1 MGRNNPAEAKGKT
14 ERQQTILRLIQEHPI
29 SRQEVLLEHLRN
41 EGFEVT
47 QATVSRDI
55 RELSLE
61 KVPGQKVRQ
70 KYAMRSTIPVAAEIK
85 HPAAQPANRYA
96 ALLQDGI
103 VSMEQAGNLLVIKT
117 AVGMAMA
124 VAAALD
130 AMEIEGIIGCIA
142 GDDTIMCAVKTEK
155 MVQNVIENLQNLILQ
170 IK

>member
-1 MGRNNPAEAKGKT
+1 MKKK
-14 ERQQTILRLIQEHPI
+14 
-29 SRQEVLLEHLRN
+29 RQEQIIEIIQNHEVETQEDLAGYLTEA
-41 EGFEVT
+41 GYAVT

-130 AMEIEGIIGCIA
+130 AMNWNEVVGCIA
-142 GDDTIMCAVKTEK
+142 GDDTIMCAVRTVDDTILLMEK
-155 MVQNVIENLQNLILQ
+155 
-170 IK
+170 IKKLLEQ

>member
-1 MGRNNPAEAKGKT
+1 MKKK
-14 ERQQTILRLIQEHPI
+14 
-29 SRQEVLLEHLRN
+29 RQEQIIEIIQNHEVETQEDLAGYLTEA
-41 EGFEVT
+41 GYAVT

-170 IK
+170 II

>member
-1 MGRNNPAEAKGKT
+1 MKKK
-14 ERQQTILRLIQEHPI
+14 
-29 SRQEVLLEHLRN
+29 RQEQIIEIIQNHEVETQEDLAGYLTEA
-41 EGFEVT
+41 GYAVT

-96 ALLQDGI
+96 TLLQDGI

-155 MVQNVIENLQNLILQ
+155 MVQNVIENLQNLILL

>member
-1 MGRNNPAEAKGKT
+1 MKKK
-14 ERQQTILRLIQEHPI
+14 
-29 SRQEVLLEHLRN
+29 RQEQIIEIIQNHEVETQEDLAGYLTEA
-41 EGFEVT
+41 GYAVT

-103 VSMEQAGNLLVIKT
+103 VSMEQVGNLLVIKT

>member
-1 MGRNNPAEAKGKT
+1 MKKK
-14 ERQQTILRLIQEHPI
+14 
-29 SRQEVLLEHLRN
+29 RQEQIIEIIQNHEVETQEDLAGYLTEA
-41 EGFEVT
+41 GYAVT

-103 VSMEQAGNLLVIKT
+103 VSMEQAGNLLVINT

>member
-1 MGRNNPAEAKGKT
+1 MKKK
-14 ERQQTILRLIQEHPI
+14 
-29 SRQEVLLEHLRN
+29 RQEQIIEIIQNHEVETQEDLAGYLTEA
-41 EGFEVT
+41 GYAVT

-103 VSMEQAGNLLVIKT
+103 VSMEQAGNLLVIKP

>member
-1 MGRNNPAEAKGKT
+1 MRCEA
-14 ERQQTILRLIQEHPI
+14 RFRWRRRSNIPQH
-29 SRQEVLLEHLRN
+29 SRQT
-41 EGFEVT
+41 G
-47 QATVSRDI
+47 
-55 RELSLE
+55 
-61 KVPGQKVRQ
+61 
-70 KYAMRSTIPVAAEIK
+70 MRHFFK
-85 HPAAQPANRYA
+85 M
-96 ALLQDGI
+96 GI

>member
-1 MGRNNPAEAKGKT
+1 MKKK
-14 ERQQTILRLIQEHPI
+14 
-29 SRQEVLLEHLRN
+29 RQEQIIEIIQNHEVETQEDLAGYLTEA
-41 EGFEVT
+41 GYAVT

-85 HPAAQPANRYA
+85 HPAAQPANQYA
-96 ALLQDGI
+96 TLLQDGI

>member
-1 MGRNNPAEAKGKT
+1 MKKK
-14 ERQQTILRLIQEHPI
+14 
-29 SRQEVLLEHLRN
+29 RQEQIIEIIQNHEVETQEDLAGYLTEA
-41 EGFEVT
+41 GYAVT

-130 AMEIEGIIGCIA
+130 AMEIEGIIGCSA

>member
-1 MGRNNPAEAKGKT
+1 MKKK
-14 ERQQTILRLIQEHPI
+14 
-29 SRQEVLLEHLRN
+29 RQEQIIEIIQNHEVETQEDLAGYLTEA
-41 EGFEVT
+41 GYAVT

-96 ALLQDGI
+96 TLLQDGI

-155 MVQNVIENLQNLILQ
+155 IVQNVIENLQNLILQ

>member
-1 MGRNNPAEAKGKT
+1 MKKK
-14 ERQQTILRLIQEHPI
+14 
-29 SRQEVLLEHLRN
+29 RQEQIIEIIQNHEVETQEDLAGYLTEA
-41 EGFEVT
+41 GYAVT

-142 GDDTIMCAVKTEK
+142 GDDTIMCAVKNRK

>member
-1 MGRNNPAEAKGKT
+1 MKKK
-14 ERQQTILRLIQEHPI
+14 
-29 SRQEVLLEHLRN
+29 RQEQIIEIIQNHEVETQEDLAGYLTEA
-41 EGFEVT
+41 GYAVT

-130 AMEIEGIIGCIA
+130 AMEIEGIIGCIV

>member
-1 MGRNNPAEAKGKT
+1 MKKK
-14 ERQQTILRLIQEHPI
+14 
-29 SRQEVLLEHLRN
+29 RQEQIIEIIQNHEVETQEDLAGYLTEA
-41 EGFEVT
+41 GYAVT

-103 VSMEQAGNLLVIKT
+103 VSMEQAGNLLAIKT

>member
-1 MGRNNPAEAKGKT
+1 MKKK
-14 ERQQTILRLIQEHPI
+14 
-29 SRQEVLLEHLRN
+29 RQEQIIEIIQNHEVETQEDLAGYLTEA
-41 EGFEVT
+41 GYAVT

-130 AMEIEGIIGCIA
+130 AMEIEGIIGRIA

>member
-1 MGRNNPAEAKGKT
+1 MKKK
-14 ERQQTILRLIQEHPI
+14 
-29 SRQEVLLEHLRN
+29 RQEQIIEIIQNHEVETQEDLAGYLTEA
-41 EGFEVT
+41 GYAVT

-96 ALLQDGI
+96 SLLQDGI

>member
-1 MGRNNPAEAKGKT
+1 MKKK
-14 ERQQTILRLIQEHPI
+14 
-29 SRQEVLLEHLRN
+29 RQEQIIEIIQNHEVETQEDLAGYLTEA
-41 EGFEVT
+41 GYAVT

-85 HPAAQPANRYA
+85 HSAAQPANRYA
-96 ALLQDGI
+96 TLLQDGI

>member
-1 MGRNNPAEAKGKT
+1 MKKK
-14 ERQQTILRLIQEHPI
+14 
-29 SRQEVLLEHLRN
+29 RQEQIIEIIQNHEVETQEDLAGYLTEA
-41 EGFEVT
+41 GYAVT

-142 GDDTIMCAVKTEK
+142 GDDTIMCAVKKEK

>member
-1 MGRNNPAEAKGKT
+1 MKKK
-14 ERQQTILRLIQEHPI
+14 
-29 SRQEVLLEHLRN
+29 RQEQIIEIIQNHEVETQEDLAGYLTEA
-41 EGFEVT
+41 GYAVT

-103 VSMEQAGNLLVIKT
+103 VS
-117 AVGMAMA
+117 
-124 VAAALD
+124 LD

>member
-1 MGRNNPAEAKGKT
+1 MKKK
-14 ERQQTILRLIQEHPI
+14 
-29 SRQEVLLEHLRN
+29 RQEQIIEIIQNHEVETQEDLAGYLTEA
-41 EGFEVT
+41 GYAVT

-70 KYAMRSTIPVAAEIK
+70 KYAMRSTILVAAEIK

>member
-1 MGRNNPAEAKGKT
+1 MKKK
-14 ERQQTILRLIQEHPI
+14 
-29 SRQEVLLEHLRN
+29 RQEQIIEIIQNHEVETQEDLAGYLTEA
-41 EGFEVT
+41 GYAVT

-142 GDDTIMCAVKTEK
+142 GDDTIMCAVKTEII
-155 MVQNVIENLQNLILQ
+155 VQNVIENLQNLILQ

>member
-1 MGRNNPAEAKGKT
+1 MKKK
-14 ERQQTILRLIQEHPI
+14 
-29 SRQEVLLEHLRN
+29 RQEQIIEIIQNHEVETQEDLAGYLTEA
-41 EGFEVT
+41 GYAVT

-103 VSMEQAGNLLVIKT
+103 VSMEQAGNLFVIKT

>member
-1 MGRNNPAEAKGKT
+1 MKKK
-14 ERQQTILRLIQEHPI
+14 
-29 SRQEVLLEHLRN
+29 RQEQIIEIIQNHEVETQEDLAGYLTEA
-41 EGFEVT
+41 GYAVT

-96 ALLQDGI
+96 ALLQDRI

>member
-1 MGRNNPAEAKGKT
+1 MKKK
-14 ERQQTILRLIQEHPI
+14 
-29 SRQEVLLEHLRN
+29 RQEQIIEIIQNHEVETQEDLAGYLTEA
-41 EGFEVT
+41 GYSVT

>member
-1 MGRNNPAEAKGKT
+1 MKKK
-14 ERQQTILRLIQEHPI
+14 
-29 SRQEVLLEHLRN
+29 RQEQIIEIIQNHEVETQEDLAGYLTEA
-41 EGFEVT
+41 GYAVT

-70 KYAMRSTIPVAAEIK
+70 KYAMRSAIPVTTEIK
-85 HPAAQPANRYA
+85 HPTAQPANRYA
-96 ALLQDGI
+96 TLLQDGI

-155 MVQNVIENLQNLILQ
+155 MVQNVIDNLQNLILQ

>member
-1 MGRNNPAEAKGKT
+1 MKKK
-14 ERQQTILRLIQEHPI
+14 
-29 SRQEVLLEHLRN
+29 RQEQIIEIIQNHEVETQEDLAGYLTEA
-41 EGFEVT
+41 GYAVT
-47 QATVSRDI
+47 QATVSHDI

-96 ALLQDGI
+96 TLLQDGI

>member
-1 MGRNNPAEAKGKT
+1 MKKK
-14 ERQQTILRLIQEHPI
+14 
-29 SRQEVLLEHLRN
+29 RQEQIIEIIQNHEVETQEDLAGYLTEA
-41 EGFEVT
+41 GYAVT

-142 GDDTIMCAVKTEK
+142 GDDTIICAVKTEK

>member
-1 MGRNNPAEAKGKT
+1 MKKK
-14 ERQQTILRLIQEHPI
+14 
-29 SRQEVLLEHLRN
+29 RQEQSIEIIQNHEVETQEDLAGYLTEA
-41 EGFEVT
+41 GYAVT

>member
-1 MGRNNPAEAKGKT
+1 MKKK
-14 ERQQTILRLIQEHPI
+14 
-29 SRQEVLLEHLRN
+29 RQEQIIEIIQNHEVETQEDLAGYLTEA
-41 EGFEVT
+41 GYAVT

-85 HPAAQPANRYA
+85 HPAAQPAIRYA
-96 ALLQDGI
+96 TLLQDGI

>member
-1 MGRNNPAEAKGKT
+1 MKKK
-14 ERQQTILRLIQEHPI
+14 
-29 SRQEVLLEHLRN
+29 RQEQIIEIIQNHEVETQGDLAGYLTEA
-41 EGFEVT
+41 GYAVT

-124 VAAALD
+124 VAASLD

>member
-1 MGRNNPAEAKGKT
+1 MKKK
-14 ERQQTILRLIQEHPI
+14 
-29 SRQEVLLEHLRN
+29 RQEQIIEIIQNHEVETQEDLAGYLTEA
-41 EGFEVT
+41 GYAVT

-142 GDDTIMCAVKTEK
+142 GDDTIMYAVKTEK

>member
-1 MGRNNPAEAKGKT
+1 MKKK
-14 ERQQTILRLIQEHPI
+14 
-29 SRQEVLLEHLRN
+29 RQEQIIEIIQNHEVETQEDLAGYLTEA
-41 EGFEVT
+41 GYAVT

-85 HPAAQPANRYA
+85 HPAAQPTNLYA
-96 ALLQDGI
+96 TLLQDGI